1 MSDNDVDEAP
11 AAAPSPEAAPA
22 TKGVPRDPGRAVGA
36 DAQVEPKPP
45 SYLSALGT
53 RLLATLTAPFAEVG
67 ALARML
73 GEVIFWGLRPP
84 YRGRIFIHCMEY
96 VGVQSIFIVG
106 ITGFFVGAVLGL
118 QLVNG
123 FRDLGVES
131 QTGSV
136 VGFALARE
144 IGPVFTALMVS
155 SRAGSAMTTELG
167 SMRVTNQIDALIT
180 MAVNPVQYL
189 VVPRVLA
196 GLLMVP
202 ILTIFFDVIGMT
214 GAWLVCTKI
223 LGLDSGVFLERMR
236 WIVDWKDVQL
246 GITKSAVF
254 GVTVCLIACRQGFY
268 AKGGAAGVGQATNRS
283 VVHNAIAILLLDYLV
298 TGLVLGEGLG

>member
-1 MSDNDVDEAP
+1 
-11 AAAPSPEAAPA
+11 
-22 TKGVPRDPGRAVGA
+22 
-36 DAQVEPKPP
+36 
-45 SYLSALGT
+45 
-53 RLLATLTAPFAEVG
+53 
-67 ALARML
+67 
-73 GEVIFWGLRPP
+73 
-84 YRGRIFIHCMEY
+84 MEY

-196 GLLMVP
+196 GCSWCRSSP
-202 ILTIFFDVIGMT
+202 SSST
-214 GAWLVCTKI
+214 
-223 LGLDSGVFLERMR
+223 S
-236 WIVDWKDVQL
+236 
-246 GITKSAVF
+246 SA
-254 GVTVCLIACRQGFY
+254 
-268 AKGGAAGVGQATNRS
+268 
-283 VVHNAIAILLLDYLV
+283 
-298 TGLVLGEGLG
+298 

>member
-1 MSDNDVDEAP
+1 MSDNEVDEPSDPAP
-11 AAAPSPEAAPA
+11 AEADEAKP
-22 TKGVPRDPGRAVGA
+22 GVPRDPGRAVGA
-36 DAQVEPKPP
+36 AAQVEPKPP
-45 SYLSALGT
+45 SFVVTSLT
-53 RLLATLTAPFAEVG
+53 RLLASLTAPLAEIG

-73 GEVIFWGLRPP
+73 GEVVFWGLRPP

-136 VGFALARE
+136 VGFALSRE

-189 VVPRVLA
+189 VVPRVVA

-202 ILTIFFDVIGMT
+202 ILTIFFDVIGMS
-214 GAWLVCTKI
+214 GAWLVCTKL
-223 LGLDSGVFLERMR
+223 LGLDSGVFLDRMR

-246 GITKSAVF
+246 GLTKSAVF

-268 AKGGAAGVGQATNRS
+268 ASGGAAGVGQATNRS
-283 VVHNAIAILLLDYLV
+283 VVHNAIAILVLDYLV
-298 TGLVLGEGLG
+298 TGIVLGEGLG

>member
-1 MSDNDVDEAP
+1 MG
-11 AAAPSPEAAPA
+11 AAAQE
-22 TKGVPRDPGRAVGA
+22 
-36 DAQVEPKPP
+36 EPKPP
-45 SYLSALGT
+45 SFVVVWLT
-53 RLLATLTAPFAEVG
+53 RLLASLTAPLAEIG

-73 GEVIFWGLRPP
+73 GQVVFWGLRPP

-136 VGFALARE
+136 VGFALSRE

-189 VVPRVLA
+189 VVPRVVA

-202 ILTIFFDVIGMT
+202 ILTIFFDVIGMS
-214 GAWLVCTKI
+214 GAWLVCTKL
-223 LGLDSGVFLERMR
+223 LGLDSGVFLDRMR

-246 GITKSAVF
+246 GLTKSAVF

-268 AKGGAAGVGQATNRS
+268 ASGGAAGVGQATNRS
-283 VVHNAIAILLLDYLV
+283 VVHNAIAILVLDYLV
-298 TGLVLGEGLG
+298 TGIVLGEGLG

>member
-1 MSDNDVDEAP
+1 MSDNDVDEPPAP
-11 AAAPSPEAAPA
+11 APLSEATAR
-22 TKGVPRDPGRAVGA
+22 KKSVPRDPSRAVGA
-36 DAQVEPKPP
+36 AAQVEPPKP
-45 SYLSALGT
+45 SYFATLGT
-53 RLLATLTAPFAEVG
+53 RILKTLLAPLEELG
-67 ALARML
+67 ALSRML
-73 GEVIFWGLRPP
+73 GQVVFWGLRPP

-189 VVPRVLA
+189 VVPRVVA
-196 GLLMVP
+196 GFLMVP

-214 GAWLVCTKI
+214 GAWVVCTKL
-223 LGLDSGVFLERMR
+223 LGLDSGVFLDRMR
-236 WIVDWKDVQL
+236 WIVDWKDVNL
-246 GITKSAVF
+246 GITKAAVF
-254 GVTVCLIACRQGFY
+254 GITVCLIACRQGFY
-268 AKGGAAGVGQATNRS
+268 ATGGAAGVGQATNRS